1 MHTTPSSVKARL
13 LKSIQPAHTFSSRVR
28 KLATFLLLVLGLPLL
43 AQDVYVPPVPI
54 GIAQDGQIRKPQG
67 PIPFPAEIRRWT
79 RLRSARF
86 DVISS
91 ANDIRTRDIAAD
103 LDTLASAL
111 MRVNPRFAPAA
122 TPATVFIFDKR
133 RESQPYFDLLFARE
147 NSRQTG
153 AYVRH
158 GGGGTMFID
167 ASRNIERTAMH
178 ELVHDL
184 LRQQDVT
191 PPLWLEEGLA
201 EYFSNAELRAGRVTA
216 GMPIRAHLALLK
228 QKPPMP
234 LADLFAVKADSPAGA
249 TSAFYAQSWAAVVH
263 LMAPGEETFFRFLRD
278 VEGGMPV
285 ADALR
290 THYKQTITD
299 LEHAMRRPP
308 PPRLIVLEG
317 TPSVAATAAPLDRA
331 TLLFEL
337 GSFLAHVA
345 GAEAEVQRHFREALR
360 IDPQHARTLAAV
372 GEYERA
378 VAAAPKDAEVHLLYA
393 ESLLATAIGPFAG
406 TFTPGEGDVGKF
418 RKARALAEHALTV
431 GANEGRAR
439 GILGT
444 TYLVETDL
452 APGIAQ
458 LERALTVAPQR
469 TDFALNLYTM
479 YLRTGAREKADA
491 LFASA
496 FENARD
502 KQTIFA
508 ARNVF
513 VSTETERANALAQSG
528 KLEEAAAIV
537 RDLASKTTDAMSRRD
552 LESQAENLLSIAST
566 NREILTYNKA
576 IELTNKGKDR
586 EALKILDELL
596 ATAKDPAV
604 IKDATALRKEL
615 RRGR

>member
-1 MHTTPSSVKARL
+1 M
-13 LKSIQPAHTFSSRVR
+13 R
-28 KLATFLLLVLGLPLL
+28 KLATFLLIVSGLPLF

-54 GIAQDGQIRKPQG
+54 GIAQEGQIRKPQG
-67 PIPFPAEIRRWT
+67 PIPFPAEIRRWS

-111 MRVNPRFAPAA
+111 MRINPRFAPAA

-147 NSRQTG
+147 NTRQTG

-158 GGGGTMFID
+158 SGGGTMFID

-184 LRQQDVT
+184 LRQQDVA

-201 EYFSNAELRAGRVTA
+201 EYFSNASVRNGRVTA
-216 GMPIRAHLALLK
+216 GMPIREHLALLK
-228 QKPPMP
+228 QKPPVP
-234 LADLFAVKADSPAGA
+234 LAELFAVKADSPAGA

-263 LMAPGEETFFRFLRD
+263 LMFSGEETFFRFLRD
-278 VEGGMPV
+278 VEGGMPE

-290 THYKQTITD
+290 THYKQTVS
-299 LEHAMRRPP
+299 EMEQAMRRSSR
-308 PPRLIVLEG
+308 PRLIVLEG

-345 GAEAEVQRHFREALR
+345 GAEAEVQRHFSEALR
-360 IDPQHARTLAAV
+360 VDPQHARTLAAT

-378 VAAAPKDAEVHLLYA
+378 VAAAPDDPEVHLLYA
-393 ESLLATAIGPFAG
+393 EALLATAIGPFAG
-406 TFTPGEGDVGKF
+406 TFTATEENAAKF
-418 RKARALAEHALTV
+418 RKARALAEHALTI

-439 GILGT
+439 GIVGT
-444 TYLVETDL
+444 SYFVEPDL
-452 APGIAQ
+452 TPGIAQ
-458 LERALTVAPQR
+458 LERALALAPQR
-469 TDFALNLYTM
+469 VDVALNLYSM
-479 YLRTGAREKADA
+479 YLRTGAREKADV
-491 LFASA
+491 LFAST

-508 ARNVF
+508 ARNIF
-513 VSTETERANALAQSG
+513 VSSETERANALAQSG
-528 KLEEAAAIV
+528 KLEEAATIV
-537 RDLASKTTDAMSRRD
+537 RDLASKTTDAISRRE
-552 LESQAENLLSIAST
+552 LEAQAENLLATAST
-566 NREILTYNKA
+566 NREILTYNRA
-576 IELTNKGKDR
+576 IDLTNKGKDR

-596 ATAKDPAV
+596 ASAKDPAV